1 MIHVKSEKLSSEE
14 CRKLAILNVSTRK
27 GTPVESDKS
36 VDDITQSIQNLSTN
50 DAFQILTASDDKG
63 NLVGWMYYYV
73 AFPLMTFISGF
84 YPVVAKSDESKE
96 IALALIEAAKRDFVK
111 HGHSRLEIELVFPTE
126 AHRAHSSKLV
136 EWYEACGFQFA
147 AEEIHMK
154 SDLNAIEL
162 PRIDLPEGYS
172 VKKFSDVSYDM
183 LEGPG
188 FRTLKNSKEGLFL
201 SMSDA
206 EQ

>member
-84 YPVVAKSDESKE
+84 YPVVA
-96 IALALIEAAKRDFVK
+96 
-111 HGHSRLEIELVFPTE
+111 
-126 AHRAHSSKLV
+126 
-136 EWYEACGFQFA
+136 
-147 AEEIHMK
+147 
-154 SDLNAIEL
+154 
-162 PRIDLPEGYS
+162 
-172 VKKFSDVSYDM
+172 
-183 LEGPG
+183 
-188 FRTLKNSKEGLFL
+188 
-201 SMSDA
+201 
-206 EQ
+206 